1 MAAIRVD
8 VSTTPTALANVDES
22 QRYSVQNQ
30 SVNYNF
36 EIYIVVSDTAPDL
49 DADPPTAS
57 FIIPPLGFGY
67 PTPESGDSIW
77 VWVKAGRGML
87 VYDRAD

>member
-1 MAAIRVD
+1 MAAYRSD
-8 VSTTPTALANVDES
+8 VTETPTALPNVAEG
-22 QRYSVQNQ
+22 QKYSVQNQ
-30 SVNYNF
+30 SVNFNS
-36 EIYIVVSDTAPDL
+36 EIYIVVSDTVPDL

-57 FIIPPLGFGY
+57 FIIPPLGLGY